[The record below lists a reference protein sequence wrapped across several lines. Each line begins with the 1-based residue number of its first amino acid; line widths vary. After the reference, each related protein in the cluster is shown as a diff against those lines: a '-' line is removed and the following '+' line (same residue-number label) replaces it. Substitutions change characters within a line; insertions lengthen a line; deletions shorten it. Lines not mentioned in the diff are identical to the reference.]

1 LNYAPRSWGNTYK
14 SKLTKISTKQNRCI
28 WCIFFV
34 DSRENANLH
43 YNILGVLKLE
53 NIIKL
58 KTEIF
63 ASKFSVHDP
72 NVPVAFSDFLNPV
85 HLVYKG
91 PVIIS
96 KMGGGG
102 GWENHIFG
110 VCTFGSRLLN
120 SCTKICSPPL
130 NWCWKLWP
138 TLSERRKIH
147 AFYFSV
153 AK

>member
-96 KMGGGG
+96 KMGGRGAG
-102 GWENHIFG
+102 
-110 VCTFGSRLLN
+110 
-120 SCTKICSPPL
+120 KIIYLVSAL
-130 NWCWKLWP
+130 
-138 TLSERRKIH
+138 
-147 AFYFSV
+147 SV
-153 AK
+153 AVSLIAARKFVVHP